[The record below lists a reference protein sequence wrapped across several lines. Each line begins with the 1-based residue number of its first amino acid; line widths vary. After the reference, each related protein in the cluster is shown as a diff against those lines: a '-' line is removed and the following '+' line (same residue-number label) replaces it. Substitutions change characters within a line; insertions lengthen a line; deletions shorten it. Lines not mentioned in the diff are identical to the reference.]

1 MKSFI
6 LIYLFSKSNVEIFSL
21 TEEQISRAILS
32 LDFIPD
38 PKVAAAC
45 VEGLSQGKVTD
56 SCILLSLL
64 AHPVEQIQVSVYKK
78 IMKIVEGFIGEE
90 QAINPYAYSPDNIV
104 FLCDTKVI
112 QEIASYGLEHPHSK
126 IKCFSEDIL
135 VSLVR
140 CRLLVSPTL
149 WSLVASSLSFLAP
162 VLISKA
168 EGKKALQESIL
179 NYYDLSNQS
188 VSQVEVKY

>member
-1 MKSFI
+1 LNLHISRP
-6 LIYLFSKSNVEIFSL
+6 
-21 TEEQISRAILS
+21 TGEQISQAILS

-45 VEGLSQGKVTD
+45 IEGLSQAQLADPTT
-56 SCILLSLL
+56 LLSLL
-64 AHPVEQIQVSVYKK
+64 SHPVEKIQVSVYHK
-78 IMKIVEGFIGEE
+78 IMKIVDGSIGED
-90 QAINPYAYSPDNIV
+90 QAINPYAYSPDNII

-112 QEIASYGLEHPHSK
+112 QEIASYGLEHPHSR
-126 IKCFSEDIL
+126 IKCFAEDIL

-162 VLISKA
+162 VIISKA
-168 EGKKALQESIL
+168 EGRKSLQEVIL
-179 NYYDLSNQS
+179 NFYDLSNQKL
-188 VSQVEVKY
+188 SQLEVHTNL

>member
-1 MKSFI
+1 M
-6 LIYLFSKSNVEIFSL
+6 
-21 TEEQISRAILS
+21 S

-45 VEGLSQGKVTD
+45 VEGLSRAKITD
-56 SCILLSLL
+56 LNILLSLL
-64 AHPVEQIQVSVYKK
+64 AHPVEQIQVSVYQK
-78 IMKIVEGFIGEE
+78 IMKIVEGSIGEE
-90 QAINPYAYSPDNIV
+90 QAINPYAYSPDNII

-112 QEIASYGLEHPHSK
+112 QEIASYGLEHQHSR

-135 VSLVR
+135 VSLIR

-162 VLISKA
+162 VIISKA
-168 EGKKALQESIL
+168 EGRKSMQEVIL
-179 NYYDLSNQS
+179 NYYDISNQS
-188 VSQVEVKY
+188 VSQLEV